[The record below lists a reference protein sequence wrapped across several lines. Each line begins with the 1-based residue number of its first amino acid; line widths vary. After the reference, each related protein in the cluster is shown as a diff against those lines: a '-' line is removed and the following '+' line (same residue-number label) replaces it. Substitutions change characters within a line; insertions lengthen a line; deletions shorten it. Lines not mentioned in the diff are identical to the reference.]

1 MRCRVLELKN
11 NVGVLYTVQFSLADG
26 RRGEEWDTIGSFPTS
41 EEAMAI
47 MNSLTAA
54 PIEVSILEVKADGGL

>member
-1 MRCRVLELKN
+1 MKCRVLELKN
-11 NVGVLYTVQFSLADG
+11 NVGVLYTVQFALVDG
-26 RRGEEWDTIGSFPTS
+26 GRSPIWDTIGSFSTV
-41 EEAMAI
+41 EEAMSI